1 MTKLLNVLAL
11 SGVVAF
17 TAVATPTPADARCRG
32 CGIAAGIVA
41 GAVIAGAVA
50 GPRYYGPDYYA
61 YEPTSRKFVHDDF
74 LSNLST
80 PSFDK
85 TKKQL
90 MTSSNGSVSDW
101 EKDVYQF
108 ENGKYTLIHRE
119 VSTWDRDQHK
129 VNVSTYELRDG
140 QMTVVDSTSEPE

>member
-17 TAVATPTPADARCRG
+17 TAIATPTPADARCRG

-61 YEPTSRKFVHDDF
+61 YDPGYAYADPYNGAYASYDYGYGY
-74 LSNLST
+74 
-80 PSFDK
+80 PSYGYRYRGITTDY
-85 TKKQL
+85 TNADRQL
-90 MTSSNGSVSDW
+90 QGT
-101 EKDVYQF
+101 
-108 ENGKYTLIHRE
+108 R
-119 VSTWDRDQHK
+119 
-129 VNVSTYELRDG
+129 
-140 QMTVVDSTSEPE
+140 